1 VLGRR
6 TPEGGYC
13 FYRTPEWGVEEPNA
27 SDTLAALEALRI
39 LGVAPPEP
47 EVTGRWLQALQDEDG
62 GYPSLRIG
70 WAALRA
76 IALLGMQPAHPP
88 TKWVAHRAKLLL
100 RGNGPRDWRGA
111 LGNALHLV
119 ELLSLTSSNPDTEE
133 RRALTRLLD
142 RSSDPNGGWTR
153 PGADL
158 EATAV
163 ALRLVRLA
171 RLSRHVE
178 PNVAEYLRRC
188 EDGVLGL
195 RLTPNTVSTSVGAL
209 WGGLYIAHALGLYL
223 SYPGEIRKSLMLLQR
238 PDGGL
243 GTRHRAITHLQDTW
257 LGLEAACMLDDLEAK
272 RK

>member
-39 LGVAPPEP
+39 LGVTPPEP
-47 EVTGRWLQALQDEDG
+47 EATGRWLQTLQDEDG
-62 GYPSLRIG
+62 GYPSFGIG

-88 TKWVAHRAKLLL
+88 ANWVANQTKLLF
-100 RGNGPRDWRGA
+100 RGNGPRDWRGT
-111 LGNALHLV
+111 LRNALHLV
-119 ELLSLTSSNPDTEE
+119 ELLSLTSSNPDAEE
-133 RRALTRLLD
+133 RCALTRLLD

-158 EATAV
+158 EATAM
-163 ALRLVRLA
+163 ALRLVRFA
-171 RLSRHVE
+171 RLSRRVE
-178 PNVAEYLRRC
+178 PDVAEYLDRC

-195 RLTPNTVSTSVGAL
+195 RLTPNTVSTSVDAL
-209 WGGLYIAHALGLYL
+209 WGGLYIAHVLGLDL
-223 SYPGEIRKSLMLLQR
+223 SYPGEIRTSLMLLQR

-243 GTRHRAITHLQDTW
+243 GTKHRAITRLRDTW